1 MDTERNTEF
10 AGNPTDVEAAA
21 DERAAQGRQPE
32 VASEAAAGQQLTP
45 DGHDTPAAEHEPAP
59 EPDHVDI
66 ILASGSPR
74 RKQLLEEARIR
85 FTVHVSEVDETLDAD
100 VLAEPS
106 EAAKKLA
113 ERKAGAV
120 VQEVLASDYR
130 GAAVVLGADTMVVLD
145 NTIFG
150 KPKSL
155 SDAKGMLRKL
165 SGRTHEVLTAV
176 SVWMVMAPEP
186 EKVSLGFRTFCD
198 TSRVAF
204 KELTDDE
211 ITAYLKCGESFDK
224 AGAYAIQGEGA
235 KLATLVEGE
244 LDTVI
249 GLPVGRLQREFPDI
263 FVAE

>member
-1 MDTERNTEF
+1 MHRMDIEQNNETAQT
-10 AGNPTDVEAAA
+10 ASACEAA
-21 DERAAQGRQPE
+21 QPVSE
-32 VASEAAAGQQLTP
+32 SGSASSAASECESASPAQP
-45 DGHDTPAAEHEPAP
+45 DRID
-59 EPDHVDI
+59 V
-66 ILASGSPR
+66 ILASASPR
-74 RKQLLEEARIR
+74 RKQLLEEAGVR
-85 FTVHVSEVDETLDAD
+85 FTVHVSEADETLDAD
-100 VLAEPS
+100 LLAQPA

-145 NTIFG
+145 NVIFG

-198 TSRVAF
+198 MSRVAF
-204 KELTDDE
+204 NDLSDDE
-211 ITAYLKCGESFDK
+211 IDAYLKCGESFDK

-235 KLATLVEGE
+235 KLASVVEGA

-249 GLPVGRLQREFPDI
+249 GLPVGRLLEEFPDI
-263 FVAE
+263 FEIE